1 MLELRFIYRDA
12 AGEMSHRALARF
24 SESGHYVT
32 GFDHAAGHVCTFR
45 KDRVVEYL
53 NGCEVLL
60 ATPFAP
66 PPPRVEGRSGVVR
79 RPPDLRP
86 HILFTGFPAVQR
98 AHLEAQC
105 EPAGLRVV
113 KTVTVGLAFLCAGPT
128 AGPSKVAKARA
139 QGTYIVREPELHALL
154 ETGELPDYALD
165 DGL

>member
-1 MLELRFIYRDA
+1 MTALMRFIYRTPD
-12 AGEMSHRALARF
+12 GETTTRQVQPWA
-24 SESGHYVT
+24 EVGHYIE
-32 GFDHAAGHVCTFR
+32 GHDHTAGKFCTFR

-53 NGCEVLL
+53 DGAAARL
-60 ATPFAP
+60 AAP
-66 PPPRVEGRSGVVR
+66 HSSPPPRIRSQQ
-79 RPPDLRP
+79 PLDQRP